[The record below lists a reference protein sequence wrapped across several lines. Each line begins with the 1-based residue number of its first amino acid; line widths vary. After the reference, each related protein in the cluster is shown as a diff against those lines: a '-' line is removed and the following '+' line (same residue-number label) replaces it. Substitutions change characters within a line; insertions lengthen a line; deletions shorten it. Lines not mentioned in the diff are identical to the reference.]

1 MVNMKIQ
8 QPPDNFADVDKLFRS
23 RRFWIVLLAVT
34 YVLPAL
40 IVWVP
45 TALVFP
51 WVMIPGVHLGLQHVL
66 GLRYLYGAPAIA
78 FAIVF
83 HIIFWTLCGLLLFR
97 GQKLSAG
104 WLRGLSILFIVIL
117 VLTIFGC
124 CPAIDA
130 VRH

>member
-1 MVNMKIQ
+1 MNIQ
-8 QPPDNFADVDKLFRS
+8 QSPDNYSDVDKLFRS
-23 RRFWIVLLAVT
+23 RWFWIVLLAVT

-40 IVWVP
+40 LVWVP
-45 TALVFP
+45 MALAFP
-51 WVMIPGVHLGLQHVL
+51 WVMIPGAHLGLQHVF

-97 GQKLSAG
+97 GQKLTVT
-104 WLRGLSILFIVIL
+104 WLRSISIVFIVIL
-117 VLTIFGC
+117 ILTIIGC

>member
-1 MVNMKIQ
+1 MKIQ
-8 QPPDNFADVDKLFRS
+8 QSPENYADADKLFRS
-23 RRFWIVLLAVT
+23 RRFWIVLLAIT

-45 TALVFP
+45 TALAFP
-51 WVMIPGVHLGLQHVL
+51 WVMIPGAHLGLQHVL

-78 FAIVF
+78 YAVVF
-83 HIIFWTLCGLLLFR
+83 HIVFWTLCGLLLFR
-97 GQKLSAG
+97 GQKLSVG
-104 WLRGLSILFIVIL
+104 WLRGLSIVFIVIL
-117 VLTIFGC
+117 VLTIYGC

>member
-1 MVNMKIQ
+1 MNIQ
-8 QPPDNFADVDKLFRS
+8 QSPDNYSDVDKLFRS
-23 RRFWIVLLAVT
+23 RWFWIVLLAVT

-40 IVWVP
+40 LVWVP
-45 TALVFP
+45 MALAFP
-51 WVMIPGVHLGLQHVL
+51 WVMIPGAHLGLQHVL

-97 GQKLSAG
+97 GQKLTVT
-104 WLRGLSILFIVIL
+104 WLRSISIVFIVIL
-117 VLTIFGC
+117 ILTIIGC

>member
-1 MVNMKIQ
+1 MNIQ
-8 QPPDNFADVDKLFRS
+8 QSPDNYSDVDKLFRS
-23 RRFWIVLLAVT
+23 RWFWIVLLAVT

-40 IVWVP
+40 LVWVP
-45 TALVFP
+45 TALAFP
-51 WVMIPGVHLGLQHVL
+51 WVMIPGAHLGVQYVL

-97 GQKLSAG
+97 GQKLTVT
-104 WLRGLSILFIVIL
+104 WLRSISIVFIVIL
-117 VLTIFGC
+117 ILTIIGC

>member
-1 MVNMKIQ
+1 MNIQ
-8 QPPDNFADVDKLFRS
+8 QSPDNYSDVDKLFRS
-23 RRFWIVLLAVT
+23 RWFWIVLLAVT

-40 IVWVP
+40 LVWVP
-45 TALVFP
+45 TALAFP
-51 WVMIPGVHLGLQHVL
+51 WVMIPGAHLGLQHVL

-83 HIIFWTLCGLLLFR
+83 HIIFWTLCGLLLIR
-97 GQKLSAG
+97 GQKLSAT
-104 WLRGLSILFIVIL
+104 WLRSISIVFIVIL
-117 VLTIFGC
+117 ILTIIGC

>member
-1 MVNMKIQ
+1 MKVQ
-8 QPPDNFADVDKLFRS
+8 HTPDNSSDIDNLFRS

-45 TALVFP
+45 MALAFP
-51 WVMIPGVHLGLQHVL
+51 WVIIPGAHLGLQNVC
-66 GLRYLYGAPAIA
+66 GLKYLYGAPAIA
-78 FAIVF
+78 FAIIL
-83 HIIFWTLCGLLLFR
+83 HTIFWTPCVLLLFWGR
-97 GQKLSAG
+97 KLSVG
-104 WLRGLSILFIVIL
+104 WLRSLSILFIVIL
-117 VLTIFGC
+117 VLTIIGC